1 MKVIGTI
8 SWEVQPGFPKLT
20 NTDGS
25 LELQVNY
32 LLNEKELEELPA
44 IRENFIDPRF
54 PAFHGMWLRLS
65 RMTVTPKPGYKI
77 WLLELTYTT
86 PGDSSGD
93 NPDVKETIEYETEEY
108 EEPLKACENYRTN
121 WDHVLLRNSSC
132 KDAVPRSL
140 WESAVTTVLA
150 DSYIGKF
157 QWANPDDAVPDGWQT
172 VCAETMPG
180 VTGRLAGAVIV
191 TVTKKASSKVRLER
205 EAGKD
210 YTRQNPP
217 DTFNRPGEW
226 LRCGSSIRQEGSKW
240 VLTVKYR
247 NAKRINKELYK

>member
-65 RMTVTPKPGYKI
+65 RITVTPKPGYKI

-108 EEPLKACENYRTN
+108 EEPLKACEDYRTN
-121 WDHVLLRNSSC
+121 WDHVLLRKIGC
-132 KDAVPRSL
+132 KDTVPRS
-140 WESAVTTVLA
+140 WWGSAKTTELPDAYV
-150 DSYIGKF
+150 GKF
-157 QWANPDDAVPDGWQT
+157 QWGNPDDAVPDGWQT
-172 VCAETMPG
+172 VCAEVKKG

-191 TVTKKASSKVRLER
+191 TVTKKTTSKVRLER
-205 EAGKD
+205 DAKKD
-210 YTRQNPP
+210 YTRQKPP
-217 DTFNRPGEW
+217 DTFNRSGEW
-226 LRCGSSIRQEGSKW
+226 LRCGSSIKQEGSNW

-247 NAKRINKELYK
+247 NAKVIDKDLYP